1 MTPVDSHYQELA
13 VPGVRALRPY
23 QPGKPQAELEREYGI
38 RHAVKMASNENPL
51 GPGPLAL
58 AAAQAAL
65 TDIAR
70 YPESSGH
77 LLTGRLARSHAV
89 APACIT
95 LGNGSNDVLDMI
107 ARAFLGPGTEAV
119 YSRHA
124 FAVYPIVVQAVGA
137 TARVAAAHD
146 GSRGPALGHDL
157 AAMRALVS
165 PATRV
170 VFIANPNNPTG
181 TWLAAE
187 ELRAFIDALPDHVL
201 VVVDEAYFEYVAEP
215 RYPDTMQWLSAC
227 PRLIVTRTFSK
238 AYGLAG
244 LRVGY
249 AVSSPAIAELLH
261 RVRHPFN
268 VNNLAQAAALAAL
281 DDSAHLERT
290 VRVNREGMQQLMDG
304 LVALGVSPTESVGNF
319 ILFDCGRPAAALYE
333 QLLREGVIVRPVANY
348 GPPHHLRVTVGLA
361 EENAQFLRA
370 LERVLA

>member
-1 MTPVDSHYQELA
+1 MAPADSHYQELA

-23 QPGKPQAELEREYGI
+23 QPGKPLAELEREYGI
-38 RHAVKMASNENPL
+38 RDAIKLASNENPL
-51 GPGPLAL
+51 GPGPLAI
-58 AAAQAAL
+58 AAVQAAL
-65 TDIAR
+65 PDIAR

-77 LLTGRLARSHAV
+77 LLTARLAGKHAL
-89 APACIT
+89 AAACIT

-107 ARAFLGPGTEAV
+107 ARVFLGPGTEAV
-119 YSRHA
+119 FSRHA

-146 GSRGPALGHDL
+146 GSRGPACGHDL
-157 AAMRALVS
+157 AAIRALVG

-187 ELRAFIDALPDHVL
+187 ELRAFIDDLPDHVL

-215 RYPDTMQWLSAC
+215 RYPDTIQWLSAC
-227 PRLIVTRTFSK
+227 PNLIVTRTFSK

-244 LRVGY
+244 LRIGY

-268 VNNLAQAAALAAL
+268 VNCLAQAAALAAL
-281 DDSAHLERT
+281 EDTAYLEKT
-290 VRVNREGMQQLMDG
+290 VRVNREGMQQLVNGLAGLGLSPMD
-304 LVALGVSPTESVGNF
+304 SVGNF
-319 ILFDCGRPAAALYE
+319 VLFECGGPAAALYE

-348 GPPHHLRVTVGLA
+348 DLPDHLRVTVGVA

-370 LERVLA
+370 LERILA